1 MVQVAYEIQNWEKT
15 LPHVVKVRQGN
26 G

>member
-1 MVQVAYEIQNWEKT
+1 MAQMAYEIQNWEKT